1 MVIEEDFNNKNQLNK
16 ILKKVDTIQGKAI
29 IDPQNKTINAKF
41 SATMT
46 GDYMLNDGFTPKQ
59 LEQLGLVMDAKIE
72 PIKKDIK
79 DIKDRLTNVEN
90 RLENVENRLDAV
102 EKDIKVIKN
111 CPTIERDMKRWGKN
125 SSFYFFL

>member
-1 MVIEEDFNNKNQLNK
+1 MARKEVFNNKNQLNK

-46 GDYMLNDGFTPKQ
+46 GDYMANDGFTPKQ

-79 DIKDRLTNVEN
+79 DRLT
-90 RLENVENRLDAV
+90 NVENRLDAV
-102 EKDIKVIKN
+102 EKDIKSIKN
-111 CPTIERDMKRWGKN
+111 CPTIQKELENK
-125 SSFYFFL
+125 